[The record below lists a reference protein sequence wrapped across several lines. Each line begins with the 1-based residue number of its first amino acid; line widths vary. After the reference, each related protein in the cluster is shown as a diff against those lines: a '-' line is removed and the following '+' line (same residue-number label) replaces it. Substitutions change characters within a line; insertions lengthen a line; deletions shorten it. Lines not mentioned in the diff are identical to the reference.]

1 MENFLRPS
9 ALIQSGSP
17 SAKEIADCN
26 ALTAAYG
33 LSLSAADVQSLR
45 HAHREA
51 LHQSGRVEFEDNVIP
66 KLIAVF
72 CDSPFLSQTDYASTL
87 CALTGIFYHFKTDML
102 DTLDDDDLIAL
113 MRRLFDNPCYGSN
126 DLLYREL
133 DTLARHIRSGI
144 SGTDPAGEDDEEDGH
159 DEQG

>member
-1 MENFLRPS
+1 MDNFPGPS
-9 ALIQSGSP
+9 KLIQSGSP

-33 LSLSAADVQSLR
+33 LSLSAADVQSLG

-51 LHQSGRVEFEDNVIP
+51 LRQSGRVEFGEGVIP
-66 KLIAVF
+66 KLIAAF

-113 MRRLFDNPCYGSN
+113 MRRLFDDPCYGSD

-133 DTLARHIRSGI
+133 DTLARNIRSGR
-144 SGTDPAGEDDEEDGH
+144 SGTDPSGENGGEDDD
-159 DEQG
+159 DEQE